1 MSAISDVK
9 DQFQSLVS
17 RVIFQVRRSLFGMNN
32 ERIDFLMDSFYKLS
46 PQQQT
51 GMLAGVA
58 GSLLVFVL
66 GAFTIY
72 FSRINAL
79 EDELNTSFDALQ
91 EVRTLSANY
100 EQELKRYQ
108 ELKGLISTSSGNF
121 KPKAYFEGI
130 SNKVGVQLQD
140 LRSQDAE
147 ISADSPLATDF
158 RYSTIEFRL
167 PKVSLPRLLKFIEEV
182 EKGKPDMKEGEAMMA
197 NPNLNFHSLQIRTRY
212 GDRLFFETTARVVAY
227 KVGTAGGAN

>member
-1 MSAISDVK
+1 MSAITDVR

-17 RVIFQVRRSLFGMNN
+17 RVIFHVRRSLFGMNN

-51 GMLAGVA
+51 GLLSGVA
-58 GSLLVFVL
+58 GALLVFVL

-79 EDELNTSFDALQ
+79 EDELNSSFDALQ

-100 EQELKRYQ
+100 ETELKRYQ
-108 ELKGLISTSSGNF
+108 ELKGIVAKNSADF
-121 KPKAYFEGI
+121 KPKPYFESQ
-130 SNKVGVQLQD
+130 SNKVGVQIQD

-147 ISADSPLATDF
+147 ISADSPLSTDF
-158 RYSTIEFRL
+158 RYSTVEFRL
-167 PKVSLPRLLKFIEEV
+167 PKVSLPRLLKFVEEV
-182 EKGKPDMKEGEAMMA
+182 EKG
-197 NPNLNFHSLQIRTRY
+197 NPSLNFHSLQIRTRY
-212 GDRLFFETTARVVAY
+212 GDRLFFEVQAKVVAY
-227 KVGTAGGAN
+227 KVGSGGGAN

>member
-1 MSAISDVK
+1 MSGITDIK
-9 DQFQSLVS
+9 DQITSAFS

-51 GMLAGVA
+51 GLLAGVA

-79 EDELNTSFDALQ
+79 EDELNQSFDALQ
-91 EVRTLSANY
+91 EIKALNANY
-100 EQELKRYQ
+100 EQELKRFQ
-108 ELKGLISTSSGNF
+108 ELKGLVSRNSSEF
-121 KPKAYFEGI
+121 KPKPYFESK
-130 SNKVGVQLQD
+130 SNQVGVQIQD
-140 LRSQDAE
+140 LRSQDSE
-147 ISADSPLATDF
+147 ISADSPLSSEF
-158 RYSTIEFRL
+158 RYSTVEFRL

-182 EKGKPDMKEGEAMMA
+182 EKG
-197 NPNLNFHSLQIRTRY
+197 NPSLNFHSLQVRTRY
-212 GDRLFFETTARVVAY
+212 GDRLFFETNAKVVAY
-227 KVGTAGGAN
+227 KTAGG

>member
-1 MSAISDVK
+1 MSAIADVK

-17 RVIFQVRRSLFGMNN
+17 RVIFQVRSSLFGMNN

-51 GMLAGVA
+51 GLLSGVA
-58 GSLLVFVL
+58 GALLVFVL

-79 EDELNTSFDALQ
+79 EDESNTSFDALQ
-91 EVRTLSANY
+91 EMRSLSANY

-108 ELKGLISTSSGNF
+108 ELKGIVARNSAEF
-121 KPKAYFEGI
+121 KPKPYFESQ
-130 SNKVGVQLQD
+130 SNKVGVQIQD
-140 LRSQDAE
+140 LRSQDTE
-147 ISADSPLATDF
+147 IAADSPLATDF
-158 RYSTIEFRL
+158 RYSTVEFRL

-182 EKGKPDMKEGEAMMA
+182 EKG
-197 NPNLNFHSLQIRTRY
+197 NPSLNFHSLQIRTRY
-212 GDRLFFETTARVVAY
+212 GDRLFFETNAKVVAY
-227 KVGTAGGAN
+227 KVGSGGAN